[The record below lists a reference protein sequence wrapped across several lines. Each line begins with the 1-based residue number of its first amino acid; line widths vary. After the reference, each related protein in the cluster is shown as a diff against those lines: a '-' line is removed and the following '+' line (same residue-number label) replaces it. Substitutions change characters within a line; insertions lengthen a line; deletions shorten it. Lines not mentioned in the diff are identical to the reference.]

1 MTYGNK
7 IIGIALLLSFIFL
20 VGCEATFKNFHYDLY
35 DNYSIKGIDNTIK
48 LYKNDDV
55 IQIKEMDYKIKEFKY
70 NSDVVCLKLSNN
82 EYYMI
87 YYYSSEVF
95 GPFTKESLEETIN
108 NDPTMTID
116 KTWQNI
122 LKADVIYDE

>member
-1 MTYGNK
+1 MTYGSK
-7 IIGIALLLSFIFL
+7 VLYITILLSFVLLI
-20 VGCEATFKNFHYDLY
+20 GCEKKFDNFHYDLY

-48 LYKNDDV
+48 LYKNDEV
-55 IQIKEMDYKIKEFKY
+55 IDIKGNNYKIKEFKY
-70 NSDVVCLKLSNN
+70 NSDVVCVKLSNN

-87 YYYSSEVF
+87 YYYNSGVF
-95 GPFTKESLEETIN
+95 GPYTKESLDETIE

-116 KTWQNI
+116 SKFIDI

>member
-7 IIGIALLLSFIFL
+7 IIGILLLSFILL
-20 VGCEATFKNFHYDLY
+20 VGCEANFKNFHYDLY

-48 LYKNDDV
+48 LYKNNEV
-55 IQIKEMDYKIKEFKY
+55 IKIKEIDYKIKEFKY

-87 YYYSSEVF
+87 YYYNGEVY
-95 GPFTKESLEETIN
+95 GPFTKESLDDTIN
-108 NDPTMTID
+108 NDSTMTIASD
-116 KTWQNI
+116 FVNI